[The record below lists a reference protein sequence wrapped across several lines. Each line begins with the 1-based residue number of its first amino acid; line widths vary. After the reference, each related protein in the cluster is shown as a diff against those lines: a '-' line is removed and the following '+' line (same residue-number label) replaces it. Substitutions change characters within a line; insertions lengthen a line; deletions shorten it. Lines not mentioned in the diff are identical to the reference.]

1 MNSSNKRIP
10 VILSRSFGTKF
21 FFISLTALLA
31 TACNE
36 SSVVGLDVQPASD
49 LLNVNWKDTTTL
61 LTSTV
66 KEDSLHTDASI
77 IVTADALLGTYLDP
91 VFGKTSASI
100 YTQLRL
106 PANNP
111 NFGTNPVCDSVVLT
125 LTYASDYYGKRG
137 RKDQRISVYQLTEDL
152 SLSRNYYSNN
162 SLSYSGIDLA
172 NGHVYTPRPTTT
184 VAVMGDTIKPHLRI
198 PLQQNFGQVILNN
211 QGSSVL
217 SNNTAFQNFIKG
229 LYISSDVTTSGSGD
243 GNILHFKLGDS
254 QSKLTIYYRN
264 SNATNN
270 DSLKYEISLSSVG
283 RFSAFDHYNFS
294 TADPYLQSQLS
305 TSSAD
310 TTLFIQSLA
319 GTKAKIEFPYLLHWN
334 DSGRVAINKAELV
347 IKVDTTNALYQL
359 DTFAAPPKLILF
371 GITAT
376 NTNYAIPDAYEA
388 NEVYGGS
395 YNSSAKEYRFN
406 IDRYIQQVLNGSI
419 ENTGLYLV
427 ASGGAIGANRVV
439 VGSGSSKGY
448 QKMKLNITYTKL
460 H

>member
-1 MNSSNKRIP
+1 MTSLNKRIP

-21 FFISLTALLA
+21 FFISLTVLLA
-31 TACNE
+31 SACNE

-49 LLNVNWKDTTTL
+49 LLNVNWKDTTTVVG
-61 LTSTV
+61 STV

-111 NFGTNPVCDSVVLT
+111 NFGTSPVCDSVVLT
-125 LTYASDYYGKRG
+125 LTYASDYYGKRQ
-137 RKDQRISVYQLTEDL
+137 RKDQRISVYQLTEDI
-152 SLSRNYYSNN
+152 SLSHNYYSNN
-162 SLSYSGIDLA
+162 SLAYSGTDLA
-172 NGHVYTPRPTTT
+172 GGHLYTPRPTTN
-184 VAVMGDTIKPHLRI
+184 VVVMGDTIKPHLRV
-198 PLQQNFGQVILNN
+198 PLQQSFGQMILDN
-211 QGSSVL
+211 QGTSVL
-217 SNNTAFQNFIKG
+217 SNNAAFQSFIKG
-229 LYISSDVTTSGSGD
+229 LYIASDVTTSGSGD
-243 GNILHFKLGDS
+243 GNILHFKMGDS
-254 QSKLTIYYRN
+254 QTKLTVYYRN

-283 RFSAFDHYNFS
+283 RFSSFEHYNFS
-294 TADPYLQSQLS
+294 TAYSYLQSQLTGSS
-305 TSSAD
+305 TD
-310 TTLFIQSLA
+310 TALYIQSLA

-334 DSGRVAINKAELV
+334 DSGKVAINKAELV
-347 IKVDTTNALYQL
+347 IKLDTTNSLYQL
-359 DTFAAPPKLILF
+359 DTFAAPAKLVLF
-371 GITAT
+371 GITST

-388 NEVYGGS
+388 NEAFGGA
-395 YNSSAKEYRFN
+395 YNATTKEYRFN

-419 ENTGLYLV
+419 ANTGLYLV
-427 ASGGAIGANRVV
+427 ASGGAVNANRVV
-439 VGSGSSKGY
+439 IGSGSSKGY